1 MLLPLTFKMAP
12 VASLI
17 MLSGIYYPI
26 SILPG
31 WVQGVSAFIP
41 LSYFLDA
48 FRQGYGF
55 EPHFAHAWLKGFAL
69 TGIYVVLAHW
79 ALASAITRSRRTGL
93 LLKLSE

>member
-1 MLLPLTFKMAP
+1 
-12 VASLI
+12 

-26 SILPG
+26 SVLPG
-31 WVQGVSAFIP
+31 WVQVISALVP

-55 EPHFAHAWLKGFAL
+55 PPHYAHAWLRGYAL
-69 TGIYVVLAHW
+69 TVLYVALAHW
-79 ALASAITRSRRTGL
+79 ALAAAITRSRRTGL